1 MPWEISMTSHTLPA
15 LKPDAK
21 LKLPKQAERTLA
33 GGLTVIAI
41 RRTSV
46 PLVELRLR
54 VPFGR
59 TPLPRAT
66 VLSQALFT
74 GTGTMSSIDIAAELQ
89 TVGGGLSAGLDP
101 DRLVV
106 SGNSLAAGLDR
117 VLEILAAVLTDPAY
131 PGEEVA

>member
-66 VLSQALFT
+66 VLSRALVT
-74 GTGTMSSIDIAAELQ
+74 GNA
-89 TVGGGLSAGLDP
+89 
-101 DRLVV
+101 
-106 SGNSLAAGLDR
+106 LASGLDR
-117 VLEILAAVLTDPAY
+117 MLEILAAVLTDPAY
-131 PGEEVA
+131 PNDEVATERDRLVDHIQVALT